1 MSSKKDL
8 LVEPQPGEWFVA
20 TTGNTVGCLWIYD
33 PRTSISGGISYRFA
47 WRVVDTRDIT
57 GPVCPEPSQSGRFAD
72 NPDVIAAH
80 GLVRLNSTSPKAPEP
95 LRLSTLETFYR
106 WKRDNAVDPDQVH
119 DATTDDDVNEE
130 PEAPAWSKPDHSSMT
145 VVSMPGGGGG
155 GGGGD
160 GLTVTGPAAG
170 GQPGGGW
177 SVLAANL
184 DKARDWT
191 AWAFAEAAWWKQ
203 GADLV
208 AALTALGEG
217 SKALADSELKRLRDE
232 LDDAVDAREHAIGLR
247 NAAIRERDE
256 LRAELAM
263 AERALHAEAA
273 ITRVRELHQP
283 FVEVDWAEAP
293 YCGTCACVREYGLTY
308 EPWPCPTIRALNG
321 DTDA

>member
-1 MSSKKDL
+1 MS
-8 LVEPQPGEWFVA
+8 
-20 TTGNTVGCLWIYD
+20 
-33 PRTSISGGISYRFA
+33 
-47 WRVVDTRDIT
+47 
-57 GPVCPEPSQSGRFAD
+57 
-72 NPDVIAAH
+72 
-80 GLVRLNSTSPKAPEP
+80 
-95 LRLSTLETFYR
+95 
-106 WKRDNAVDPDQVH
+106 
-119 DATTDDDVNEE
+119 
-130 PEAPAWSKPDHSSMT
+130 
-145 VVSMPGGGGG
+145 GGG

-170 GQPGGGW
+170 GQPGGGR

-256 LRAELAM
+256 LRAELAITKPVWPIDPSSP
-263 AERALHAEAA
+263 ADLRRAADNPIRDALAA
-273 ITRVRELHQP
+273 IVRVRELHQP
-283 FVEVDWAEAP
+283 VYQGEIGQMVCAGCSGEVPE
-293 YCGTCACVREYGLTY
+293 T
-308 EPWPCPTIRALNG
+308 WPCPTIRALDG
-321 DTDA
+321 DGDE

>member
-1 MSSKKDL
+1 MS
-8 LVEPQPGEWFVA
+8 
-20 TTGNTVGCLWIYD
+20 
-33 PRTSISGGISYRFA
+33 
-47 WRVVDTRDIT
+47 
-57 GPVCPEPSQSGRFAD
+57 
-72 NPDVIAAH
+72 
-80 GLVRLNSTSPKAPEP
+80 
-95 LRLSTLETFYR
+95 
-106 WKRDNAVDPDQVH
+106 
-119 DATTDDDVNEE
+119 
-130 PEAPAWSKPDHSSMT
+130 
-145 VVSMPGGGGG
+145 GGG

-256 LRAELAM
+256 LRAELAITKPVWPIDPSSP
-263 AERALHAEAA
+263 ADLRRAADNPIRDALAA
-273 ITRVRELHQP
+273 IVRVRELHQP
-283 FVEVDWAEAP
+283 VYQGEIGQMVCAGCSGEVPE
-293 YCGTCACVREYGLTY
+293 T
-308 EPWPCPTIRALNG
+308 WPCPTIRALDG
-321 DTDA
+321 DGDE